1 MFGAAL
7 RQGAPRAC
15 AAAAAAAAAAS
26 ATAVGEADRSGDWA
40 GNGNGNEGSSLVE
53 SCAGVPLHVS
63 NLCRCEAAMEQAGG
77 REPPGDKNIES
88 LQQKQQQQRRR
99 RLPSPMSIS
108 LGRQMTLR
116 RMQSIAAKESKDDIY
131 DINPEPLGEGSYG
144 EVFSAT
150 DLRSGEGVAVKIIS
164 KELTDDFEF
173 QREMNALLHIRACG
187 GHPNICMMRETFEED
202 DK

>member
-88 LQQKQQQQRRR
+88 LQQKQQQQQR

-116 RMQSIAAKESKDDIY
+116 RMQSIAAVCAPMERMHKEKKR
-131 DINPEPLGEGSYG
+131 L
-144 EVFSAT
+144 
-150 DLRSGEGVAVKIIS
+150 
-164 KELTDDFEF
+164 
-173 QREMNALLHIRACG
+173 
-187 GHPNICMMRETFEED
+187 
-202 DK
+202 